1 MVEGERCPCS
11 DSEKDWEM
19 VGLPMRWGPRKKG
32 KFRYTQATVG
42 PRGSKE
48 PWRCS
53 EGGVQEPMG
62 SQGLRFGRSRS

>member
-32 KFRYTQATVG
+32 KFRYRPLWDPGDRRSLGDVQ
-42 PRGSKE
+42 KE
-48 PWRCS
+48 A
-53 EGGVQEPMG
+53 
-62 SQGLRFGRSRS
+62 SRSPWDPKV